1 MSKIFLFFSAVLII
15 AGCGVRKPVLTDSVY
30 VERTV
35 ERLLRD
41 TVIDYILP
49 DSSLLSVILP
59 ADTSHLET
67 QAAVSD
73 AWIDSA
79 GMLNHTLRN
88 KLLPLPVEISIPEV
102 KTTENRYLM
111 RTVTKEVERDFTHWQ
126 SFLLVMGKI
135 MLGIL
140 TAGILV
146 GVFFVMKKFRI
157 FGL

>member
-1 MSKIFLFFSAVLII
+1 MNKIFLIFSAVLIA
-15 AGCGVRKPVLTDSVY
+15 AGCGVRRPVLTDSVY

-41 TVIDYILP
+41 TVIEYVLP
-49 DSSLLSVILP
+49 DSSLSAVIN
-59 ADTSHLET
+59 ATDTSHLET

-73 AWIDSA
+73 AWIDSS
-79 GMLNHTLRN
+79 GMLNHTLMN
-88 KLLPLPVEISIPEV
+88 KLLPLPVEVQIPEYS
-102 KTTENRYLM
+102 TTERQYLM

-135 MLGIL
+135 MLGIAA
-140 TAGILV
+140 AGLLV
-146 GVFFVMKKFRI
+146 AVFFILKKFRI